1 MVRQMAEIELCDN
14 PRDYEVY
21 FAEALMRRGARK
33 EESEEISAIAG
44 AFDRAAVSV
53 EEIPPFD
60 PSPFRPR
67 YREWYEILSKFS
79 LLFYGFG
86 SKVELLH
93 DFGVSYL
100 GNFGYVV
107 EIDAF
112 SGQPRL
118 LQHAVNSLCELMD
131 MESHARSM
139 SDLIAALDMQRK
151 KAFLLINSLDSDFV
165 NDSETRRLLIEAA
178 QSRQIFIVASIDR
191 TPFFPLPFYTMMQ
204 FCTVSVETRRNYT
217 NETGFSSNTKS
228 GSVLDS
234 IDRFISVLRT
244 LTATA
249 NGIYKVLL
257 KHQIKT
263 GDGMTRAEW
272 ADKATTEL
280 YVRMQT
286 AFPSQVNE
294 FLDHK
299 LISEK
304 KDTTVCSIPLSHVQ
318 LQELMTRLD
327 AEE

>member
-1 MVRQMAEIELCDN
+1 MTEIELCEN

-21 FAEALMRRGARK
+21 FAEALMRRGAK
-33 EESEEISAIAG
+33 KAETEEISAIAG
-44 AFDRAAVSV
+44 AFDRSAVSV
-53 EEIPPFD
+53 EEIPDFD
-60 PSPFRPR
+60 PSPFRPN
-67 YREWYEILSKFS
+67 YAKWYEILLKFS

-86 SKVELLH
+86 SKMELLH

-100 GNFGYVV
+100 GRFGYVV

-112 SGQPRL
+112 SGQPRM
-118 LQHAVNSLCELMD
+118 LQHAVNALCEAVNA
-131 MESHARSM
+131 ESQANSM
-139 SDLIAALDMQRK
+139 GSLIDALCAQRK
-151 KAFLLINSLDSDFV
+151 KAFILINTLDSDFV
-165 NDSETRRLLIEAA
+165 SDPETQRSLIAAA
-178 QSRQIFIVASIDR
+178 QSSCVFIVASIDR
-191 TPFFPLPFYTMMQ
+191 VPFFPLSFYTMMQ
-204 FCTVSVETRRNYT
+204 FCTIRVQTNRNYT
-217 NETGFSSNTKS
+217 NEIGFSGSSKS
-228 GSVLDS
+228 GAVLDS
-234 IDRFISVLRT
+234 IDRFVSVLKT

-318 LQELMTRLD
+318 LQELMNRLNADD
-327 AEE
+327 A